1 MSDVVAALLLAL
13 AAENAELREQLASA
27 QDMFVE
33 TAIDAGNMHALVE
46 AMRTERDAWREEAER
61 LALPASADHDREA
74 SRNLIALPAVKAP
87 GNEQNLLSPVGL
99 KLIPGPPRHSSA

>member
-1 MSDVVAALLLAL
+1 MSNDLAVLLLAL

-27 QDMFVE
+27 QDMLVE

-61 LALPASADHDREA
+61 LQGRRTRTA
-74 SRNLIALPAVKAP
+74 
-87 GNEQNLLSPVGL
+87 
-99 KLIPGPPRHSSA
+99 

>member
-27 QDMFVE
+27 QDMVVE

-46 AMRTERDAWREEAER
+46 AMRIERDAWREEAER
-61 LALPASADHDREA
+61 VRYDQQRRSLER
-74 SRNLIALPAVKAP
+74 
-87 GNEQNLLSPVGL
+87 QLSNSLV
-99 KLIPGPPRHSSA
+99 AF